1 MTVYNP
7 TLQIESIGSP
17 ELVWAVPA
25 IHGDLDRLMHI
36 HDQIFNRFKVG
47 HRLVYL
53 GNYTGYG
60 QKSADCIDEL
70 LTFRR
75 LLLSLSGMECSDILY
90 LRGAQEEML
99 QKLYQ
104 LPFAPAPTDT
114 FLWMLGNGM
123 SGTLRSYGLCEHDGI
138 EACRGGVMMLTK
150 WVERVRVAVRSRKG
164 HEAFSTQLLRACH
177 TAQKDNEENA
187 LLFVNAGVDPD
198 RTLAEQ
204 GDRFWW
210 SGGRFFTECSGDS
223 CTPFQKFH
231 KVIRGY
237 DSRHQGMVLDKV
249 HATIDDGCGFGGGL
263 VSVAF
268 NARGEADCILRA

>member
-17 ELVWAVPA
+17 ETIWTVPS
-25 IHGDLDRLMHI
+25 IHGDVDRLMCI

-47 HRLVYL
+47 QRLVYL

-60 QKSADCIDEL
+60 QKSADCVDEI

-75 LLLSLSGMECSDILY
+75 LLLSLPGMKCSDIVY
-90 LRGAQEEML
+90 LRGGQEEML

-104 LPFAPAPTDT
+104 LPFAPSPTDT

-150 WVERVRVAVRSRKG
+150 WVERVRQAVRGRKG
-164 HEAFSTQLLRACH
+164 HEVFSTQLMRACH
-177 TAQKDNEENA
+177 TDLKGETP
-187 LLFVNAGVDPD
+187 LLFVNAGIDPD
-198 RTLAEQ
+198 LSLAEQ

-210 SGGRFFTECSGDS
+210 SGGQFFNACADGA
-223 CTPFQKFH
+223 CAPYRGFG
-231 KVIRGY
+231 KVVRGY
-237 DSRHQGMVLDKV
+237 DARHNGAVVNSIL
-249 HATIDDGCGFGGGL
+249 ATVDDGCGFGGKL
-263 VSVAF
+263 VSMAF
-268 NARGEADCILRA
+268 NARGEVDCVLRV